1 MELMTVRNGDAARP
15 SLLPG
20 RGCAGVHED
29 VLMGRDC
36 EIEWEDVY
44 SGEDGAWS
52 AGGAQGEG
60 QVHAEW
66 ERKMGLDC

>member
-1 MELMTVRNGDAARP
+1 M
-15 SLLPG
+15 
-20 RGCAGVHED
+20 HED

-66 ERKMGLDC
+66 ERKMGMDC